1 MINSQNRTIAQ
12 QNVPNRR
19 EESQAPRPSKRED
32 RAGVPHRR
40 ALLLTS
46 KTGGGHVSLAEALRD
61 QLEDSFHCEI
71 IDPQPSI
78 VHTHYRL
85 VSRYALRLWQME
97 YRLADRP
104 HRALAAHRLFARL
117 MGRPMRRLLAR
128 EKPDLIISTYSFFT
142 AAMLNAIRA
151 IGRPTATA
159 LLLSDPQN
167 VHATWLAIKDVD
179 SILAPTRETETQAL
193 KAGFSSTQ
201 VHLSGWPVRSQFHAP
216 VDTTW
221 DRGAELR
228 ALGLDP
234 DCFTIFLQGGGE
246 GTARFGRTVDAILAV
261 GKAAETPPVQ
271 IILAVGTNEVLRT
284 RYANTPGVYALPFTK
299 EIARYMA
306 LAHVI
311 MGKAGPNM
319 LFESVTLGKPF
330 IATTYIPGQE
340 TPNLDFIRRHRL
352 GWVALETDEQAA
364 LIRNLLLNPA
374 QLEAQAQNVD
384 AYRQWNLR
392 RLNTV
397 RPLAL
402 DLLERAVLPAPYSE

>member
-1 MINSQNRTIAQ
+1 MTN
-12 QNVPNRR
+12 
-19 EESQAPRPSKRED
+19 
-32 RAGVPHRR
+32 HRR

-61 QLEDSFHCEI
+61 RLEPHFHCAV

-117 MGRPMRRLLAR
+117 MGRPMRHLLAR
-128 EKPDLIISTYSFFT
+128 EQPDLIVSTYSFFS
-142 AAMLNAIRA
+142 AAMLKAIRDL
-151 IGRPTATA
+151 GRPIATG

-179 SILAPTRETETQAL
+179 CILAPTRETAAQAL
-193 KAGFSSTQ
+193 DAGFASNQ
-201 VHLSGWPVRSQFHAP
+201 VHLSGWPVRSQFYNP
-216 VDTTW
+216 TSNTL
-221 DRGAELR
+221 DRRAELQ

-246 GTARFGRTVDAILAV
+246 GTARFGRTVEAVLEAGSDVAAALAS
-261 GKAAETPPVQ
+261 GSGSASGEDGRHNGRNHAFGSGTRRKHSSVQ
-271 IILAVGTNEVLRT
+271 IILAVGTNEILKARFARVPQVHT
-284 RYANTPGVYALPFTK
+284 LPFTK

-306 LAHVI
+306 LADVI

-319 LFESVTLGKPF
+319 LFEAVTLGKPF
-330 IATTYIPGQE
+330 VATTYIPGQE
-340 TPNLDFIRRHRL
+340 TPNLDFIRRHEL
-352 GWVALETDEQAA
+352 GWVALETHEQAA
-364 LIRNLLLNPA
+364 LIRRLLTDPTELHA
-374 QLEAQAQNVD
+374 KVRSVD
-384 AYRQWNLR
+384 LYRQWNLT
-392 RLNTV
+392 RLDTLLPQARALVEQV
-397 RPLAL
+397 RMGI
-402 DLLERAVLPAPYSE
+402 R

>member
-1 MINSQNRTIAQ
+1 MTY
-12 QNVPNRR
+12 
-19 EESQAPRPSKRED
+19 
-32 RAGVPHRR
+32 HRR
-40 ALLLTS
+40 VLLLTS

-61 QLEDSFHCEI
+61 RLEPSFHCAI

-117 MGRPMRRLLAR
+117 MGRPMRHLLAR
-128 EKPDLIISTYSFFT
+128 EKPDLIVSTYSFFT

-179 SILAPTRETETQAL
+179 CILAPTRETATQAL
-193 KAGFSSTQ
+193 NAGFTPHQ
-201 VHLSGWPVRSQFHAP
+201 VHLSGWPVRSQFHMP
-216 VDTTW
+216 DNDMPDNNTL
-221 DRGAELR
+221 DRR
-228 ALGLDP
+228 AGLQELGLNP
-234 DCFTIFLQGGGE
+234 DRFTVFLQGGGE
-246 GTARFGRTVDAILAV
+246 GTAHFRRTVEAVLAA
-261 GKAAETPPVQ
+261 GNSGATPNGRPVPQPRGVQ
-271 IILAVGTNEVLRT
+271 IILAVGTNEILRA
-284 RYANTPGVYALPFTK
+284 RYAQRPNIYTLPFTK

-306 LAHVI
+306 LADVV

-319 LFESVTLGKPF
+319 LFETVTLGKPF

-340 TPNLDFIRRHRL
+340 TPNLDFIRRHQL
-352 GWVALETDEQAA
+352 GWVALEPREQTTLIRA
-364 LIRNLLLNPA
+364 LIQDSALLQAQMHSVDLYRRWNLSRLDTVLP
-374 QLEAQAQNVD
+374 QAQALVGK
-384 AYRQWNLR
+384 
-392 RLNTV
+392 
-397 RPLAL
+397 LAVGI
-402 DLLERAVLPAPYSE
+402 R